1 MHNWKKT
8 TAVLATS
15 ALLATTLAG
24 CASSGEE
31 QKETTKQNEGKAKV
45 VVWSHWKEK
54 EFDALKEVAEE
65 WAKKTGNEVEIKV
78 DESEFQ
84 QYATA
89 ARSGQGP
96 DVMFGTPH
104 DNLGTFAKAGLL
116 DEMPSDLVKES
127 DYEALA
133 FPAVTV
139 DGKKVAFPISMESS
153 VLFYNADKVKN
164 PPTTWA
170 DFIKAASEGGFMYD
184 VNNFYFNYGF
194 LSAFGGYVFKNKNG
208 TYDTNDIGLGNEG
221 AIKGYQLIHDFV
233 NKYKFMPA
241 DANGDI
247 AKGKFTNK
255 EIAFYLSGP
264 WDIPALKDAGVN
276 FGIMAFPKIDGGD
289 APKPF
294 VGVQTAFVS
303 SKSQNKKQAWDL
315 LKYISENGSV
325 KFAEV
330 SARIPV
336 LKSALNDPK
345 VKENKN
351 VSEIAKVAASGEP
364 MPNIP
369 AIQTVWDPAKNNLT
383 LLTSG
388 KATPEKV
395 AKDIVDQVKQGIATQ
410 Q

>member
-1 MHNWKKT
+1 MNNWKKA

-15 ALLATTLAG
+15 ALLATALAG
-24 CASSGEE
+24 CASSGDEK
-31 QKETTKQNEGKAKV
+31 KETEQTTGKAKV

-54 EFDALKEVAEE
+54 EFDALKEVAEA
-65 WAKKTGNEVEIKV
+65 WAKETGNEVELKV

-89 ARSGQGP
+89 ARSGEGP
-96 DVMFGTPH
+96 DIMFGTPH
-104 DNLGTFAKAGLL
+104 DNLGTFTKAGLL
-116 DEMPSDLVKES
+116 DEMPADLVKES
-127 DYEALA
+127 DYESLA

-139 DGKKVAFPISMESS
+139 EGKKVAFPISMESS
-153 VLFYNADKVKN
+153 VLFYNTDKVKT

-194 LSAFGGYVFKNKNG
+194 LSAYGGYVFKNNSG
-208 TYDTNDIGLGNEG
+208 TYDTKDIGLGNEG
-221 AIKGYQLIHDFV
+221 SIKGYQLISDFV
-233 NKYKFMPA
+233 TKHKFMPA

-264 WDIPALKDAGVN
+264 WDIPAMNDAKVP
-276 FGIMAFPKIDGGD
+276 FGIMAIPAVEGGGQ
-289 APKPF
+289 PKPF
-294 VGVQTAFVS
+294 VGLQTAFVS
-303 SKSQNKKQAWDL
+303 SKSNSKKQSWDL
-315 LKYISENGSV
+315 LKYISEKGSV
-325 KFAEV
+325 KFADV

-336 LKSALNDPK
+336 LKSALEDPK
-345 VKENKN
+345 VKDNKN
-351 VSEIAKVAASGEP
+351 VSAIAQVAASGEP

-369 AIQTVWDPAKNNLT
+369 AMATVWEPEKNNLT
-383 LLTSG
+383 LMTSG
-388 KATPEKV
+388 KATPQQV
-395 AKDIVDQVKQGIATQ
+395 AKDVVEQIKQGIATQ

>member
-1 MHNWKKT
+1 MNNWKKA

-15 ALLATTLAG
+15 AMLATALAG

-31 QKETTKQNEGKAKV
+31 KKETEQTEGKAKV

-54 EFDALKEVAEE
+54 EFDALKEVAEA
-65 WAKKTGNEVEIKV
+65 WAKETGNEVELKI

-89 ARSGQGP
+89 ARSGEGP
-96 DVMFGTPH
+96 DIMFGTPH
-104 DNLGTFAKAGLL
+104 DNLGTFTTAGLL
-116 DEMPSDLVKES
+116 DEMPADLVKEA

-139 DGKKVAFPISMESS
+139 EGKKVAFPVSMESS
-153 VLFYNADKVKN
+153 VLFYNTEKVKT

-194 LSAFGGYVFKNKNG
+194 LSAYGGYVFKNNGG
-208 TYDTNDIGLGNEG
+208 TYDTKDIGLGNEG
-221 AIKGYQLIHDFV
+221 ATKGYQLISDFV
-233 NKYKFMPA
+233 NKHKFMPA

-247 AKGKFTNK
+247 AKAKFTNK
-255 EIAFYLSGP
+255 ETAFYLSGP
-264 WDIPALKDAGVN
+264 WDIPAMNEAKVP
-276 FGIMAFPKIDGGD
+276 FGIMAFPAVEGGGQ
-289 APKPF
+289 PKPF
-294 VGVQTAFVS
+294 VGLQTAFVS
-303 SKSQNKKQAWDL
+303 SKSNNKKQSWDL
-315 LKYISENGSV
+315 LKYISEKGSV
-325 KFAEV
+325 KFADL

-336 LKSALNDPK
+336 LKSALADPK
-345 VKENKN
+345 VKDNKN
-351 VSEIAKVAASGEP
+351 VSAIAAVAASGEP

-369 AIQTVWDPAKNNLT
+369 AIQTVWEPEKNNLT

-388 KATPEKV
+388 KATAEQV
-395 AKDIVDQVKQGIATQ
+395 AKDVTEQVKQGIATQ